1 MMNRSFAGIAR
12 APSALRRYASAAPT
26 AAFAG
31 SKDSSGKY
39 TVTLIPGDGIGPE
52 ISESIKDI
60 YTAAN
65 VPIQWEEVSV
75 TPILKGGKTVIPDA
89 AINSVKKNTVALK
102 GPLATPIGKG
112 HVSLNLTLRRTFNL
126 FANVRPCVSIK
137 GFKTPYDD
145 VNTVLI
151 RENTEGE
158 YSGIEH
164 EIVDGVIVDGVVQSI
179 KLITW
184 EASERV
190 ARYAFNYAETS
201 GRKRVTAVHKANIM
215 KMSDGM
221 FLSACREVSKEFPG
235 IAYDEDLLDRV
246 CLQVVQNPAP
256 FSDRV
261 MVMPNLYGDILSDM
275 CAGLIGGLGLTPSGN
290 IGRDASIFEAVH
302 GSAPDIAG
310 KGLANP
316 TALLLSSL
324 MMLRH
329 MNLFE
334 HADKIERAALSTI
347 AEGRTITGDLG
358 GRASTKEYTE
368 AIIQKLQLDDEGTTP
383 PGPTSHRNTKPKKT
397 RKHLLFLVT
406 NDMTDQVTPQA
417 QPPPKKDEKKP
428 SSGASNRPPK
438 RNPSGSSNKP
448 PGAPTASA
456 PRTASNKKPAAAAVS
471 GQESGSDTTSR
482 KGSDSGRRPNKNQN
496 NGGNRQPAHRKA
508 QPSNSGQPRNNKPSN
523 SPPPQGESSDALSSL
538 QRVIADLKTTSPQP
552 PQMHSNLP
560 VNAPV
565 FQPGAAAHRKAA
577 SVGPGGL
584 SGNFNSFAPH
594 LGSMNEDAE
603 DPSAQYED
611 GEARGHQPRAQSQ
624 SFVAPRFA
632 ALAAE
637 QGEVVGP
644 SGRPQLA
651 PGFMFGAGAAPRRRG
666 APMGPP
672 INEEDIGFQFPQAQ
686 HFDAPAETKHRKSES
701 GEITGIMAEQIAL
714 QQQIEALQQQQQAL
728 YQQQL
733 ASNQVLSYQT
743 PGLAPNRGAH
753 RRVQSTVPMGNNFPP
768 NQFGGLSN
776 VGMGLDGQPQGVP
789 RGHGR
794 RHSVNVVKPG
804 LGANG
809 GSISYGN
816 PYGGPDGFDD
826 GFNPPSFPGHSRQ
839 PSRVADSSWRI
850 NGGVGGVQTNAFAA
864 DLAQAQAQLQS
875 LQQFRA
881 AAGGHHKMASFSFP
895 NMLPNMMAANMMG
908 LGLGGMNILQQQQQQ
923 FQSQL
928 QQQSNQP
935 QRKSL
940 FAPYLPQASLPPL
953 LAAGKLVVGIL
964 RVNKRNRSDAY
975 VATEVL
981 DADIYICGSKDR
993 NRALEGDIV
1002 AVELLDVD
1010 EVWGTKKEKEEKKR
1024 KKEEN
1029 AAYDLK
1035 SAAGRK
1041 DDKKKDDVEV
1051 EGQGLMLFD
1060 DEEVTDDVKPQFAG
1074 HVVAVVER
1082 MPGQLFSGT
1091 LGLLR
1096 PSSAATKE
1104 KQEAERREREGD
1116 KGDEPRRGPI
1126 ERPKIVWFKP
1136 TDKRVPLIAIPTE
1149 QAPPDF
1155 VQNSE
1160 AYVDKLFVA
1169 CIKRHPISSLH
1180 PFGTLVEEL
1189 GPIGDVEVETSAL
1202 LKDCNFP
1209 TEDFTDN
1216 VIKCLPP
1223 IPWTIPERE
1232 FEIRKDLRADR
1243 IFSIDPET
1251 AKDLDDALSIKL
1263 NEDGTYD
1270 VGVHIADVSYFVK
1283 PNTAL
1288 DRDARKRATSVY
1300 LVQRA
1305 VPMLPPALSEQLCSL
1320 VPGQDRLAFS
1330 TIFTMSKDGNVLKK
1344 WFGKTI
1350 IKSAAQLSYKD
1361 AQNVIEGK
1369 GLGSAPVAPDH
1380 AAVDIEHDI
1389 KILESIAK
1397 GLRARRFENGT
1408 LSLNSNRLSFKLDE
1422 RGMPVDC
1429 WQYER
1434 ADANELIEEF
1444 MLLTNI
1450 AVAQQ
1455 IAVHLPEQALLRR
1468 HDNPIDRRLTAF
1480 TERAKRLGYE
1490 MDTSSSGAL
1499 MRSFNAVTDPTAR
1512 RLLELLSFKATHR
1525 AKYFCAGMLDIAKYH
1540 HYALNIPLYTHFTSP
1555 IRRYADLLVHRQLE
1569 SVLSGPAATEPKFTM
1584 DRDAVAKVAQQC
1596 NIKRDSAVLAQE
1608 QSAHLFLCVLIGDLT
1623 QRYGPVV
1630 RQAKVVGVLDAAFD
1644 VLVPEFG
1651 IEKRVHVDQMPID
1664 NHVYDEHTHT
1674 LQIYWSERDVITWL
1688 AENSDDEHLKKMKQ
1702 NAEQHAVKM
1711 EVASRSVH
1719 DESALFDEDEADDDE
1734 IVLGREDKQQEP
1746 ETSVQRLLSIAKVK
1760 PEFEGLRSTSSGHKI
1775 QDIRELMTVPVIVT
1789 ADLTKSPPVIKVYSM
1804 NPYANAEQKK

>member
-1 MMNRSFAGIAR
+1 
-12 APSALRRYASAAPT
+12 
-26 AAFAG
+26 
-31 SKDSSGKY
+31 
-39 TVTLIPGDGIGPE
+39 
-52 ISESIKDI
+52 
-60 YTAAN
+60 
-65 VPIQWEEVSV
+65 
-75 TPILKGGKTVIPDA
+75 
-89 AINSVKKNTVALK
+89 
-102 GPLATPIGKG
+102 
-112 HVSLNLTLRRTFNL
+112 
-126 FANVRPCVSIK
+126 
-137 GFKTPYDD
+137 
-145 VNTVLI
+145 
-151 RENTEGE
+151 
-158 YSGIEH
+158 
-164 EIVDGVIVDGVVQSI
+164 
-179 KLITW
+179 
-184 EASERV
+184 
-190 ARYAFNYAETS
+190 
-201 GRKRVTAVHKANIM
+201 
-215 KMSDGM
+215 
-221 FLSACREVSKEFPG
+221 
-235 IAYDEDLLDRV
+235 
-246 CLQVVQNPAP
+246 
-256 FSDRV
+256 
-261 MVMPNLYGDILSDM
+261 
-275 CAGLIGGLGLTPSGN
+275 
-290 IGRDASIFEAVH
+290 
-302 GSAPDIAG
+302 
-310 KGLANP
+310 
-316 TALLLSSL
+316 
-324 MMLRH
+324 
-329 MNLFE
+329 
-334 HADKIERAALSTI
+334 
-347 AEGRTITGDLG
+347 
-358 GRASTKEYTE
+358 
-368 AIIQKLQLDDEGTTP
+368 
-383 PGPTSHRNTKPKKT
+383 
-397 RKHLLFLVT
+397 
-406 NDMTDQVTPQA
+406 MTDEVTPQT

-428 SSGASNRPPK
+428 PSSASNRGSK
-438 RNPSGSSNKP
+438 RNPSSSGRP
-448 PGAPTASA
+448 AGTASSAQGAPRPSSSTA
-456 PRTASNKKPAAAAVS
+456 NKKPSPS
-471 GQESGSDTTSR
+471 GPAPESGSDTTSR
-482 KGSDSGRRPNKNQN
+482 KGSESGRKPDQRNKNQN
-496 NGGNRQPAHRKA
+496 NGSGSGNRQPAHRKG
-508 QPSNSGQPRNNKPSN
+508 QPSASQGGRNNNNNNAPRDQGSSKPSS
-523 SPPPQGESSDALSSL
+523 SPAPTQSKESSDALSSL
-538 QRVIADLKTTSPQP
+538 QRVIADLKSTSPQP
-552 PQMHSNLP
+552 NANNNFSMPQPQIHSNLP

-565 FQPGAAAHRKAA
+565 FQPGAAAYPGTNASAADVKHRKAA
-577 SVGPGGL
+577 SVGAAL
-584 SGNFNSFAPH
+584 SNNFNSFAPH
-594 LGSMNEDAE
+594 LGSMVEDAE
-603 DPSAQYED
+603 DAGGASFED
-611 GEARGHQPRAQSQ
+611 GEIADNYYQQPGHQARAQSQ
-624 SFVAPRFA
+624 SFMAPRFA
-632 ALAAE
+632 ALAAQQE
-637 QGEVVGP
+637 QGDAVGP
-644 SGRPQLA
+644 TGRPQLA
-651 PGFMFGAGAAPRRRG
+651 PGFMFGAGAGNRKRG
-666 APMGPP
+666 GPMGPP
-672 INEEDIGFQFPQAQ
+672 INEEDVNFQFPQQQ
-686 HFDAPAETKHRKSES
+686 HFPSDGPTESKHRKSES
-701 GEITGIMAEQIAL
+701 AEITGIMAEQIAL
-714 QQQIEALQQQQQAL
+714 QNQIEALQQQQQAL

-733 ASNQVLSYQT
+733 ASNQVMSFQT
-743 PGLAPNRGAH
+743 PGLAPNRGSVH
-753 RRVQSTVPMGNNFPP
+753 RRVHSTVPMGVSGGAFGGQNPLG
-768 NQFGGLSN
+768 QFGNLGTLN
-776 VGMGLDGQPQGVP
+776 LGLDGQPQGIP

-794 RHSVNVVKPG
+794 RHSVNVVNKTGPG
-804 LGANG
+804 VNG

-816 PYGGPDGFDD
+816 PYGGQDGFDD
-826 GFNPPSFPGHSRQ
+826 GFNPASFGGHSRQ
-839 PSRVADSSWRI
+839 ASRVADSSWRI
-850 NGGVGGVQTNAFAA
+850 NGGVGGVQGNNAFAA

-881 AAGGHHKMASFSFP
+881 AAGGHHHKMASFSFP

-908 LGLGGMNILQQQQQQ
+908 LGLGGINLLQQQQQQ

-1035 SAAGRK
+1035 SSAGRK

-1051 EGQGLMLFD
+1051 EGQGLMLFE

-1116 KGDEPRRGPI
+1116 RGDEPRRAPI

-1155 VQNSE
+1155 VQNSD

-1209 TEDFTDN
+1209 TEDFTEN

-1223 IPWTIPERE
+1223 MPWTIPERE

-1251 AKDLDDALSIKL
+1251 AKDLDDALSVKL

-1300 LVQRA
+1300 LIQRA

-1320 VPGQDRLAFS
+1320 VPGYDRLAFS
-1330 TIFTMSKDGNVLKK
+1330 TIFTMSSDGTVLKK

-1350 IKSAAQLSYKD
+1350 IKSAAKLAYKD

-1369 GLGSAPVAPDH
+1369 TLGSVAVSPDH
-1380 AAVDIEHDI
+1380 GAADIEHDI

-1397 GLRARRFENGT
+1397 KLRARRFENGT
-1408 LSLNSNRLSFKLDE
+1408 LSLESLRLQFKLDAN
-1422 RGMPVDC
+1422 GLPADC
-1429 WQYER
+1429 GQYER
-1434 ADANELIEEF
+1434 TDANDLIEEF

-1450 AVAQQ
+1450 AVAQH
-1455 IAVHLPEQALLRR
+1455 IAVNLPEQALLRR
-1468 HDNPIDRRLTAF
+1468 HDNPIERRLIAF

-1499 MRSFNAVTDPTAR
+1499 MKSFNAITDPTAR

-1525 AKYFCAGMLDIAKYH
+1525 AKYFCAGMLDIAKYN
-1540 HYALNIPLYTHFTSP
+1540 HYALNTPLYTHFTSP

-1569 SVLSGPAATEPKFTM
+1569 SVLQGAGVEPKFTM

-1596 NIKRDSAVLAQE
+1596 NIKRDSATLAQE
-1608 QSAHLFLCVLIGDLT
+1608 QSAHLFLCVLIADLT

-1664 NHVYDEHTHT
+1664 NHVYDEHSHT
-1674 LQIYWSERDVITWL
+1674 LQIYWSTRDVISWL
-1688 AENSDDEHLKKMKQ
+1688 AENSDDEHLKKVKQ
-1702 NAEQHAVKM
+1702 NAEQHALKM

-1719 DESALFDEDEADDDE
+1719 DESALFDEDEVDDDE
-1734 IVLGREDKQQEP
+1734 IVLGRSDIKEEP
-1746 ETSVQRLLSIAKVK
+1746 ETSRQRLLSMAKVK
-1760 PEFEGLRSTSSGHKI
+1760 PEFEGLRSTASGHKI
-1775 QDIRELMTVPVIVT
+1775 QDIRELMNVPVIVT

-1804 NPYANAEQKK
+1804 NPYAEQKK